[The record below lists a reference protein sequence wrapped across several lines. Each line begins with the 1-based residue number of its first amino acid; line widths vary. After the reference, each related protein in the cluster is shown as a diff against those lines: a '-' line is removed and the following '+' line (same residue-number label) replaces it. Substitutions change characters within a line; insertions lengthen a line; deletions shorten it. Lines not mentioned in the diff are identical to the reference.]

1 MAIRAIQDLSVIH
14 QQLAAAWAGIKP
26 QNIAFLR
33 ENADLRI
40 VVNWIGDFSGCPA
53 QLTDDFRWAVEL
65 ASANV
70 IAAPCIFRVRLA
82 IIYQPAIFI
91 HIDLLAQCQVNLLG
105 STSPYAPE

>member
-1 MAIRAIQDLSVIH
+1 MIH
-14 QQLAAAWAGIKP
+14 EQLAAAWAGIEP
-26 QNIAFLR
+26 QDIAFLR

-40 VVNWIGDFSGCPA
+40 VVNGIGDFSGNPT
-53 QLTDDFRWAVEL
+53 QLADDFGRAVEL

-91 HIDLLAQCQVNLLG
+91 HIDLLAQCQVDLLG
-105 STSPYAPE
+105 PSFP